1 MGCVIYWARSTTSFF
16 LALAIAAIAPVV
28 MRFVIVTN
36 YPPRQAVFTVLAL
49 AFWSS
54 IGWGIRALLRRRERA
69 RLKALL
75 ARQN

>member
-1 MGCVIYWARSTTSFF
+1 
-16 LALAIAAIAPVV
+16 